1 MNVHQSAVPVLIV
14 LAPLLTSFV
23 LPVLGWWYRP
33 AVFPVALTALAV
45 QAGFSTVKTWVDGD
59 DLFSLHYLTVD

>member
-14 LAPLLTSFV
+14 LAPLLTSFM

-33 AVFPVALTALAV
+33 AAVVKLPIAGGKSQQPGQQHECHASQGANILTL
-45 QAGFSTVKTWVDGD
+45 
-59 DLFSLHYLTVD
+59 